1 MTMAKNLLGSCGGVV
16 VDAGDLSAL
25 QVGPSLAPP
34 LHGPKELGIALHVID
49 DGVGGGGGGGVGV
62 DEVSG
67 ATILTLKWRWRLH
80 LSPMKRPEGSG
91 RMTPASPRG
100 RSPFS
105 SSPPD
110 ADDGG
115 RCFELPSHTK
125 RLGDGPRQRLQPASG
140 PLAD

>member
-67 ATILTLKWRWRLH
+67 ATILTLKWRWRPH
-80 LSPMKRPEGSG
+80 LSPMKRPEGPG
-91 RMTPASPRG
+91 RMPRRPREAAPLSRLLLRTRTGAAVSNYQVIRSGWAMDHGNGYSPHRV
-100 RSPFS
+100 R
-105 SSPPD
+105 
-110 ADDGG
+110 
-115 RCFELPSHTK
+115 
-125 RLGDGPRQRLQPASG
+125 
-140 PLAD
+140 